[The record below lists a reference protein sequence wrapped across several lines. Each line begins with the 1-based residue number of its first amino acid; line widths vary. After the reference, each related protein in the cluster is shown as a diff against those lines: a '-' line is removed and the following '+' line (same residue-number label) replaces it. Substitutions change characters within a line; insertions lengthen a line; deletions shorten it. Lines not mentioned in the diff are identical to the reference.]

1 MNLAQA
7 TDLAKAASDLTNAE
21 SVSELQRALIV
32 VLIGLVVF
40 FFFKWQKSETAND
53 ERMQKQIDTLMA
65 AGNTTQKGS
74 GGA

>member
-1 MNLAQA
+1 M
-7 TDLAKAASDLTNAE
+7 
-21 SVSELQRALIV
+21 
-32 VLIGLVVF
+32 LIGLVVF